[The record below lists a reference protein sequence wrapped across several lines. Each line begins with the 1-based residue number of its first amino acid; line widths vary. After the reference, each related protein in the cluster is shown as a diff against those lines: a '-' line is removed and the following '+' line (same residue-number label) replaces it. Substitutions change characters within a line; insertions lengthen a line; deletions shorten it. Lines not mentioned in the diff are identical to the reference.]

1 MFKPL
6 IAGLTALS
14 LTFATVAPAQ
24 AQGLSREDTSKLIIG
39 LTALAVLGAAINN
52 NNDRDK
58 EPARQAHDR
67 NDRDRWAPQSH
78 GNRGHGWGNLNR
90 QNNRW
95 ELPGEC
101 LRGIETRFGTQRM
114 FVQRCLERNYRHVN
128 SLPARCAVRVYSNDG
143 PRQGYDPLCLREE
156 GYTSDRRR

>member
-1 MFKPL
+1 MLKPL

-24 AQGLSREDTSKLIIG
+24 AQGLSREDTGKLLIG
-39 LTALAVLGAAINN
+39 LTALAVLGAAINDN
-52 NNDRDK
+52 ERDK
-58 EPARQAHDR
+58 KPATQAHDR
-67 NDRDRWAPQSH
+67 EQWSQQGR
-78 GNRGHGWGNLNR
+78 GNGHGWGNLNR
-90 QNNRW
+90 QNNRR

-114 FVQRCLERNYRHVN
+114 FVQRCLERNYHHVA

-143 PRQGYDPLCLREE
+143 PRQGYDPLCLREA

>member
-14 LTFATVAPAQ
+14 LTIATVAPAQ
-24 AQGLSREDTSKLIIG
+24 AQGLSRDDTGKLLIG

-52 NNDRDK
+52 NDRDK
-58 EPARQAHDR
+58 EPATQVHDR
-67 NDRDRWAPQSH
+67 DQWSQQGR
-78 GNRGHGWGNLNR
+78 GNGHGWGNLNH
-90 QNNRW
+90 QNNRRV
-95 ELPGEC
+95 LPGEC

-114 FVQRCLERNYRHVN
+114 FVQRCLERNYRQVN

-143 PRQGYDPLCLREE
+143 PRQGFDPLCLREE